1 MPRISKPDTHTGD
14 DGTTS
19 TIQGK
24 RVYKDAPLITAFG
37 TLDELNSA
45 IGLVLTSKGLP
56 DYLKASLQS
65 IQNTLFHLGSDLDPK
80 DQINGMSSQ
89 PHIEDKH
96 VIQLNDIIAKIY
108 SDVGPLKNFAH
119 PGGSQSA
126 AKLHMARAICR
137 RAERDII
144 TLSHTA
150 TIGNLTITYLN
161 RLSDALF
168 IMARSENKRGEF
180 TEHVWDS
187 RK

>member
-1 MPRISKPDTHTGD
+1 MPRISKPDTRTGD

-56 DYLKASLQS
+56 DYLKTSLHS
-65 IQNTLFHLGSDLDPK
+65 IQNTLFHLGSDLDLK
-80 DQINGMSSQ
+80 DQINGMDSQ

-96 VIQLNDIIAKIY
+96 VTQLNDMIAKIY

-119 PGGSQSA
+119 PGGSESA

-137 RAERDII
+137 RAERNVI

-150 TIGNLTITYLN
+150 TIGNLTIAYLN

-168 IMARSENKRGEF
+168 IMARSENKREGYQ
-180 TEHVWDS
+180 EHIWDS
-187 RK
+187 HE

>member
-1 MPRISKPDTHTGD
+1 MPRITKPDTHTGD
-14 DGTTS
+14 EGTTS

-24 RVYKDAPLITAFG
+24 RIYTDAPLITAFG

-45 IGLVLTSKGLP
+45 IGLVLASKGLP
-56 DYLKASLQS
+56 DYLNISLHS
-65 IQNTLFHLGSDLDPK
+65 IQNTLFHLGSDLDLK
-80 DQINGMSSQ
+80 DQTNNIDSQ
-89 PHIEDKH
+89 PHIKDKH
-96 VIQLNDIIAKIY
+96 VTQLNDMIAKIY

-126 AKLHMARAICR
+126 AKLHVARAICR
-137 RAERDII
+137 RAERDTI

-150 TIGNLTITYLN
+150 TIGKLAITYLN

-168 IMARSENKRGEF
+168 IMARSENKREGF
-180 TEHVWDS
+180 IEHVWDS